1 MKELKQESKEVEVPQ
16 VCKLSISCT
25 VKPWIMYVLLER

>member
-25 VKPWIMYVLLER
+25 VKPWITYVLLER